1 MANQGASAANRTRL
15 PVWLAKTQ
23 SGWELLFSV
32 V

>member
-1 MANQGASAANRTRL
+1 MANQGAAANRTRL